1 MKSKE
6 KNNSKY
12 RYTFF
17 DLHKNESFSN
27 TLINSLSSGLSGHED
42 RFKNIA
48 IYVIY
53 NKYHLFDIDDFK
65 GNLYEDEDN
74 IGDLILPSIRRVY
87 GKIFITPP
95 TILKDQRLL
104 LFQEMFD
111 IDEFIDYLINMFKIS
126 KDCLKEF
133 RYLDRT
139 VETLSLIVDNYVSEL
154 IERSK
159 DCNDY
164 TQTIR
169 DLRLKKVT
177 K

>member
-1 MKSKE
+1 MPKI
-6 KNNSKY
+6 
-12 RYTFF
+12 YTLPKKPTFLE
-17 DLHKNESFSN
+17 LHKNPSYTDS
-27 TLINSLSSGLSGHED
+27 LIDSLCPGLSGDLE
-42 RFKNIA
+42 RFKDI
-48 IYVIY
+48 IRYVVN

-65 GNLYEDEDN
+65 GSLYEDEDN
-74 IGDLILPSIRRVY
+74 ILELILPSIRRVY

-111 IDEFIDYLINMFKIS
+111 IDEFVDYLINMFKIS
-126 KDCLKEF
+126 KYCLKEF
-133 RYLDRT
+133 KHLDRT
-139 VETLSLIVDNYVSEL
+139 VETLSLIVDNYVSDL

-159 DCNDY
+159 DCDDY